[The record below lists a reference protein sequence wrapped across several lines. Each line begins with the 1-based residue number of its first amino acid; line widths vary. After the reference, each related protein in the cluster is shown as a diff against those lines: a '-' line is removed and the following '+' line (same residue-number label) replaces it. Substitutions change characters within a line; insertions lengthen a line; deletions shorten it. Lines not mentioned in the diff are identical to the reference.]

1 MPLADELSGVFARM
15 SGLLLSRE
23 TVQTALRLVTSLAA
37 ETVPGAV
44 GAGVTLMDER
54 GRRSTWAATDP
65 EVERADALQY
75 ELDEGPCLTAWA
87 DRTLVRVDD
96 ATSDRRWPRW
106 ADAVAELGLR
116 STMSACLVAGDSG
129 IGAIKVYAAEPA
141 AFDQRAEHLLS
152 LFAAQAAILLAN
164 VQTYQRA
171 QLVSDRLKEA
181 LRSRDLIGQAKGV
194 LIGRDSVD
202 EETAFATL
210 VAASVRENRKL
221 RDVAQ
226 TLVQS
231 AARRRR

>member
-15 SGLLLSRE
+15 SGLLLSQE

-37 ETVPGAV
+37 DTVPGASS
-44 GAGVTLMDER
+44 AGVTLLDEA
-54 GRRSTWAATDP
+54 GRRTTWAATEP
-65 EVERADALQY
+65 AVERADALQY

-96 ATSDRRWPRW
+96 ATRDRRWPRW
-106 ADAVAELGLR
+106 ADAAARLGLR
-116 STMSACLVAGDSG
+116 STLSTGLVAGDSCM
-129 IGAIKVYAAEPA
+129 GAIKVYAAGPA

-164 VQTYQRA
+164 VQTYHRA
-171 QLVSDRLKEA
+171 QLVSDHLKEA
-181 LRSRDLIGQAKGV
+181 LRSRDLIGQAKGL

-202 EETAFATL
+202 EETAFATH

>member
-15 SGLLLSRE
+15 SGLLLSQE
-23 TVQTALRLVTSLAA
+23 TMQTALGLVTSLAA
-37 ETVPGAV
+37 DTVPGAT
-44 GAGVTLMDER
+44 GAGVTLLDEV
-54 GRRSTWAATDP
+54 GRRSTWAATEP

-96 ATSDRRWPRW
+96 AARDRRWPRW
-106 ADAVAELGLR
+106 AAAAARLGLR
-116 STMSACLVAGDSG
+116 STLSTGLVAGDSG
-129 IGAIKVYAAEPA
+129 IGAIKVYAPGPA

-164 VQTYQRA
+164 VQTYHRA
-171 QLVSDRLKEA
+171 QQVSDHLKEA
-181 LRSRDLIGQAKGV
+181 LRGRDLIGQAKGL

-210 VAASVRENRKL
+210 VAASVRENRTL

-226 TLVQS
+226 SLVQS